1 MMAYQYA
8 NIEKYLHGI
17 SFKGGSH
24 MPWRQGLLARFAIWP
39 AYLKQAGDRPE
50 PRIERLVKKQ
60 IQVMAAKFTD
70 GGGRIDRVRQAFRE
84 NGDRWRGDERS
95 RVNSPRPR

>member
-1 MMAYQYA
+1 MMACRYA

-39 AYLKQAGDRPE
+39 AYLKQAGGRPE
-50 PRIERLVKKQ
+50 PRIERPIKKQ
-60 IQVMAAKFTD
+60 IQVMAAE
-70 GGGRIDRVRQAFRE
+70 IY
-84 NGDRWRGDERS
+84 RWRWSDRS
-95 RVNSPRPR
+95 RATSVSGKR

>member
-1 MMAYQYA
+1 MMACRYA

-17 SFKGGSH
+17 AFKRGSH
-24 MPWRQGLLARFAIWP
+24 MPCGQGLLARFAIWP
-39 AYLKQAGDRPE
+39 AYLKQAGGRPE

-60 IQVMAAKFTD
+60 IQMMAAEIY
-70 GGGRIDRVRQAFRE
+70 RWRWSDRPRATSVLE
-84 NGDRWRGDERS
+84 NRDRWRGDEQS